1 VRLLVTGGS
10 GFLGRYVLDEA
21 RRRGHECVALARSF
35 EAARKVA
42 ALGAEPVPGDLDE
55 AAALPGVLRS
65 AGAEA
70 LVNLA
75 SLGFGHAP
83 AIVGAASAAGLD
95 RSVFV
100 STTAVTTT
108 LAARSKTTRLAAEE
122 TIRASGLKWTI
133 LRPTMIYGAPGDRN
147 LSRLLAL
154 LPRVPVLP
162 VPGGGSR
169 LQQPVH
175 VADLAHAVLTAV
187 ERPETAGRVYDLAGP
202 EPLTFAALLRTSA
215 AATGSRTRLVP
226 VPLAP
231 VIALTRGYERLSRQ
245 PRFRAEQWQR
255 LAEDKAFAID
265 AAVRDLDYAPRPF
278 AEGIRAEAAALGLGA
293 PPTPTKRNDA

>member
-1 VRLLVTGGS
+1 MRLLVTGGS
-10 GFLGRYVLDEA
+10 GFLGRHVLAEA
-21 RRRGHECVALARSF
+21 HRRGHECLALARSPG
-35 EAARKVA
+35 AAQVVS
-42 ALGAEPVPGDLDE
+42 ALGAVPVPGDLDDD
-55 AAALPGVLRS
+55 AALPAVL
-65 AGAEA
+65 AGAHCEV

-83 AIVGAASAAGLD
+83 AIVAAARAAGLD
-95 RSVFV
+95 RSVFI
-100 STTAVTTT
+100 STTAVTTA
-108 LAARSKTTRLAAEE
+108 LPARSKTVRLAAERV
-122 TIRASGLKWTI
+122 IRASGLKWTI

-147 LSRLLAL
+147 LSRLLVL
-154 LPRVPVLP
+154 LRRAPVLP
-162 VPGGGSR
+162 VPGGGGR

-175 VADLAHAVLTAV
+175 VADLAGAVLNAV
-187 ERPETAGRVYDLAGP
+187 ERPETAGRSYDVAGP
-202 EPLTFAALLRTSA
+202 EALTFAALLRESA
-215 AATGSRTRLVP
+215 AAAGRRIHLVP

-231 VIALTRGYERLSRQ
+231 VITLTRWYERLSRQ